1 MQIASYTISPGNCKT
16 PGVHDHA
23 LALALDQ
30 VGDRWSL
37 LVVRALLN
45 GPRRY
50 NELAGDVPGIA
61 PNVLAARLRHLE
73 TERLLTSSPYQ
84 ERPRRLAYE
93 LTTTGRELATVLD
106 ALSSWGARMHG
117 LPEQRIHDVCGSSLS
132 WRPWCPTC
140 DVAVDVPSEPTTRDA
155 QEENRRADAPVW
167 M

>member
-1 MQIASYTISPGNCKT
+1 M
-16 PGVHDHA
+16 HDAA

-37 LVVRALLN
+37 LMIRALLG

-50 NELAGDVPGIA
+50 GELAGDVVGIA

-73 TERLLTSSPYQ
+73 EQRLITSSLYQ

-93 LTTTGRELATVLD
+93 LTTPGRELATVLG
-106 ALSSWGARMHG
+106 ALSSWGARQHG
-117 LPEQRIHDVCGSSLS
+117 LAERRLHDACGTSLT

-140 DVAVDVPSEPTTRDA
+140 ASPVDLPVESSSSAEDPSASVVAAAAVGA
-155 QEENRRADAPVW
+155 GNLVW

>member
-1 MQIASYTISPGNCKT
+1 M
-16 PGVHDHA
+16 HDAA

-37 LVVRALLN
+37 LMIRALLP

-50 NELAGDVPGIA
+50 GELAGDVPGIA

-73 TERLLTSSPYQ
+73 AQRLITSAPYQ

-93 LTTTGRELATVLD
+93 LTTPGRELATVLG
-106 ALSSWGARMHG
+106 ALSSWGARQHG
-117 LPEQRIHDVCGSSLS
+117 LPERRVHNACGTSLT

-140 DVAVDVPSEPTTRDA
+140 ASAVDLPVESASADGQSATSGAIVAVGVD
-155 QEENRRADAPVW
+155 NLVW

>member
-1 MQIASYTISPGNCKT
+1 MDAM
-16 PGVHDHA
+16 HDAA

-37 LVVRALLN
+37 LVIRSLLG

-50 NELAGDVPGIA
+50 GELATDVPGIA

-73 TERLLTSSPYQ
+73 NQRLVTSTPYQ

-93 LTTTGRELATVLD
+93 LTTPGRELATVLG
-106 ALSSWGARMHG
+106 ALSSWGARQHG
-117 LPEQRIHDVCGSSLS
+117 IPERRVHAACGTSLT

-140 DVAVDVPSEPTTRDA
+140 ATVVDLPTEANVETTDQTTSA
-155 QEENRRADAPVW
+155 GPPAPTSPGREGPDSPLVW